1 MHALGSGNFLLD
13 LWRTPGP
20 ECDKFNSQNLTDA
33 QKQEM
38 GETFIYNQ
46 VVQDATYVDAMKRGD
61 NAMVQRLADAAVT
74 RFQKEMNVNLR
85 TLKITNNGFSTL

>member
-1 MHALGSGNFLLD
+1 VRRQVSAVMLA
-13 LWRTPGP
+13 
-20 ECDKFNSQNLTDA
+20 NSRFAQLTDA

-46 VVQDATYVDAMKRGD
+46 VVQDAAYVDAMKRGD
-61 NAMVQRLADAAVT
+61 NTMVQRLADAAVT

-85 TLKITNNGFSTL
+85 TLKMTNNDFSTL

>member
-1 MHALGSGNFLLD
+1 VMLA
-13 LWRTPGP
+13 
-20 ECDKFNSQNLTDA
+20 NSRFAQLTDA

-46 VVQDATYVDAMKRGD
+46 VVQDAAYVDAMKRGD
-61 NAMVQRLADAAVT
+61 NTMVQRLADAAVT

-85 TLKITNNGFSTL
+85 TLKMTNNDFSTL

>member
-1 MHALGSGNFLLD
+1 MLA
-13 LWRTPGP
+13 
-20 ECDKFNSQNLTDA
+20 NSRFAQLTDA

-46 VVQDATYVDAMKRGD
+46 VVQDAAYVDAMKRGD
-61 NAMVQRLADAAVT
+61 NTMVQRLADAAVT

-85 TLKITNNGFSTL
+85 TLKMTNNDFSTL